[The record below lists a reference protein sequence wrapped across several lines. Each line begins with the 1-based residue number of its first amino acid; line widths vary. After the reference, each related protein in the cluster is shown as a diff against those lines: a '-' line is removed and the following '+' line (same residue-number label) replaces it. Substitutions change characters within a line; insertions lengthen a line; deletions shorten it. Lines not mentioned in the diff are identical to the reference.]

1 MLCYLEVMG
10 IDKKYNVPR
19 IIGAHEGAPRWLRL
33 GLLLILLG
41 GVAWLAYQKGGSG
54 ISQGFARLQL
64 GSDRV
69 ETLEQERNDLR
80 RELAMVKQA
89 ADVDRE
95 ALLAIRNQIKTL
107 QDEGLKMEEE
117 LTFLRSIVST
127 SSKKQVLKLQN
138 FKIEPGLEAQQYIY
152 KFSVSQ
158 AINSGSVVNGKIEMT
173 VMGLLDGQT
182 KLLKLEQLSEEQLTS
197 HKMRFRYYQNVEGK
211 FHLPTGFQPATITIE
226 VKPSNSKLAPVS
238 ESYNWSPIS

>member
-19 IIGAHEGAPRWLRL
+19 IIGAHEGAPHWLRL

-107 QDEGLKMEEE
+107 QDE
-117 LTFLRSIVST
+117 
-127 SSKKQVLKLQN
+127 
-138 FKIEPGLEAQQYIY
+138 
-152 KFSVSQ
+152 
-158 AINSGSVVNGKIEMT
+158 
-173 VMGLLDGQT
+173 
-182 KLLKLEQLSEEQLTS
+182 
-197 HKMRFRYYQNVEGK
+197 
-211 FHLPTGFQPATITIE
+211 
-226 VKPSNSKLAPVS
+226 
-238 ESYNWSPIS
+238 